1 MPRSQ
6 AEVRAAHATLEGADT
21 GMSRAYAAEVV
32 EAMHGKSMASLPQH
46 TAGAEKSKSTPAVKS
61 TGGPHWSGK

>member
-21 GMSRAYAAEVV
+21 GMSKAYAREVV
-32 EAMHGKSMASLPQH
+32 AGMHGKKMNTLPEH
-46 TAGAEKSKSTPAVKS
+46 TKGSVLRRISKK
-61 TGGPHWSGK
+61 KK